1 MCCLFGNNNCN
12 CNCNNNR
19 PNTVF
24 IRGPIGPTGA
34 SGARG
39 PQGPQGP
46 VGPIGPQG
54 PTGATGATGARGP
67 QGPQGPAGPIG
78 PQGPTGATGATG
90 AIGPQGPQGPVGPT
104 GATGATGPIGPVGP
118 TGATGPVGPQG
129 PAGLG
134 DALYAC
140 SGAQTVDADAIIP
153 IALISSTPDTSIS
166 VLDNAV
172 TLSEDGVYL
181 VSYFS
186 SGDVPA
192 GDFVTSLYLNGSA
205 LTDETIVQSN
215 GAGAGSKTIV
225 IDATAGDELSLYNT
239 SARPSTLTGASIT
252 VVKLV

>member
-24 IRGPIGPTGA
+24 IRGPIGP
-34 SGARG
+34 
-39 PQGPQGP
+39 
-46 VGPIGPQG
+46 
-54 PTGATGATGARGP
+54 TGATGARGP

-90 AIGPQGPQGPVGPT
+90 AIGPQGPVGPT

-134 DALYAC
+134 DALYAG
-140 SGAQTVDADAIIP
+140 SGAQTVDAGAIIP

-181 VSYFS
+181 VSYSS
-186 SGDVPA
+186 SGDVPT

-205 LTDETIVQSN
+205 LTGETIVQSN

-239 SARPSTLTGASIT
+239 SASPSTLSSASIT